1 MYPLAGADS
10 IPVQVRFIGLCY
22 RLGMNQRTA
31 RIRFGLRLATLAAA
45 AIMLGGCSTYYQS
58 YYPDSGV
65 YYGDSGVYG
74 HSPGYSRVGY
84 GPVNPAAYPYWSID
98 YFYFSQYYHPY
109 SVFVGYNEPLYYP
122 YPGWAF
128 GHYRPARWHGSLA
141 FGFGYPWYGHG
152 YRYPAYTFG
161 FFSGYDPY
169 YYRRRDPYDRYG
181 HHRIRRIDQRLQ
193 ALQYDDSYASRRA
206 LLGRDRVAGSVGGG
220 QDYSRDRAGNITARS
235 QSRNDMLRQ
244 RGSDGSR
251 ALQRRDAA
259 PDRSVQRRAPD
270 VRSDRR
276 TLDRNRIRRDGG
288 GTAAEGHRG
297 IPMERLRGRVIVN
310 SGSRSGGYSGSS
322 DARDR
327 DAARRDRA
335 AAQRDIRRAPA
346 LDWNSSERRSRQQS
360 PDRASRSAESA
371 SRGSVPNRS
380 TRNVVAPA
388 KRPERRAAPPPRRAR
403 DARSISRPEPASRAS
418 SPSRRSIMRQR
429 SAGDGDGGGAGRD
442 RRDRRR

>member
-1 MYPLAGADS
+1 VYPLVGADPV
-10 IPVQVRFIGLCY
+10 PVQVRFIGLCY
-22 RLGMNQRTA
+22 LHGMNQRTA

-45 AIMLGGCSTYYQS
+45 VVVLGGCSTYYQS

-74 HSPGYSRVGY
+74 HSPGHSRVGY
-84 GPVNPAAYPYWSID
+84 GPVNPVDYPYWSID

-169 YYRRRDPYDRYG
+169 HAGRRYPHDRHG
-181 HHRIRRIDQRLQ
+181 DHRIRRIDQRLQ
-193 ALQYDDSYASRRA
+193 ALQHDDSYASRRA
-206 LLGRDRVAGSVGGG
+206 LLGRDRLAGRSGTLY
-220 QDYSRDRAGNITARS
+220 DNRDRSRADAVRS
-235 QSRNDMLRQ
+235 QSRTEMLRQ
-244 RGSDGSR
+244 RGSNGSR

-259 PDRSVQRRAPD
+259 PDRAIQRRAPD

-276 TLDRNRIRRDGG
+276 TLDRNRIRRDGA

-297 IPMERLRGRVIVN
+297 IPIDRLRGRVIVN
-310 SGSRSGGYSGSS
+310 SGSRSGGSSSGSS

-327 DAARRDRA
+327 DATRRDRA
-335 AAQRDIRRAPA
+335 AAQRGIRRAPA
-346 LDWNSSERRSRQQS
+346 RDWNSGERRSRQQA
-360 PDRASRSAESA
+360 PDRASRSADNA
-371 SRGSVPNRS
+371 SRGSVRNRS
-380 TRNVVAPA
+380 SRKAAAPPPR
-388 KRPERRAAPPPRRAR
+388 RPERRAAPPSRPAR
-403 DARSISRPEPASRAS
+403 DARNISRPEPASRAS

-429 SAGDGDGGGAGRD
+429 SNGDGGRD
-442 RRDRRR
+442 RRDRRDRRH